1 MRPIRTITA
10 VDTALSTSFCA
21 VPAFIRVEPVSTS
34 GPVPTP
40 TSTSTSA
47 GPPGS
52 AHTSAVAAPAS
63 RATRSPASTHG
74 VRPLAATP
82 TTRSPAR
89 TAARATRSPSSTSS
103 SAPSTA
109 RVIAASPPARWGTNQ
124 PGGASK
130 VGRSSTASSTASRPD
145 VPLPR

>member
-1 MRPIRTITA
+1 MTA
-10 VDTALSTSFCA
+10 VDTAFSTSFCA

-34 GPVPTP
+34 GPVPMP

-47 GPPGS
+47 
-52 AHTSAVAAPAS
+52 VAAGIGAHQRRRGARLPGHPQPGEHPR
-63 RATRSPASTHG
+63 RATARRHPDHQVPRPYR
-74 VRPLAATP
+74 VRAATL
-82 TTRSPAR
+82 
-89 TAARATRSPSSTSS
+89 SPSSTSS
-103 SAPSTA
+103 SAPSIA

-124 PGGASK
+124 PGGTSK